1 MRPAAGGDQHVPMD
15 MPLIRPDQPAGR
27 VFLPRHVYHVTVVTR
42 RRQRY
47 FEPFAAACTAARTFT
62 DGKSLGQATLL
73 AWVLMPDHAHW
84 LLQLGDG
91 EPLPVVVGRMKS
103 RSARAVNR
111 LRGEKRPVWASAY
124 QDQALRSD
132 EDLRSAAR
140 YIVANPL
147 RAGLVKSVSDYPFWD
162 AAWI

>member
-1 MRPAAGGDQHVPMD
+1 MD
-15 MPLIRPDQPAGR
+15 MPVSKPGQATLPPGR
-27 VFLPRHVYHVTVVTR
+27 TSLPRHVYHVTVVTR

-62 DGKSLGQATLL
+62 DGRSLGDATLL

-84 LLQLGDG
+84 LVQLGDK
-91 EPLPVVVGRMKS
+91 EPLPLVVGRMKA

-124 QDQALRSD
+124 DDHAIRTDENLR
-132 EDLRSAAR
+132 EVAR

-162 AAWI
+162 AVWL

>member
-1 MRPAAGGDQHVPMD
+1 MD
-15 MPLIRPDQPAGR
+15 MPVVKPGQAALRLGR
-27 VFLPRHVYHVTVVTR
+27 TSLPHHVYHVTVVTR

-47 FEPFAAACTAARTFT
+47 FEPFAAACMAARTFT
-62 DGKSLGQATLL
+62 DGKSVGDARLL

-84 LLQLGDG
+84 LLQLGDRD
-91 EPLPVVVGRMKS
+91 PLQMVIGRMKA

-124 QDQALRSD
+124 HDHAIRDD
-132 EDLRSAAR
+132 EDLRGVAR

-147 RAGLVKSVSDYPFWD
+147 RAGLVKSVADYPFWD
-162 AAWI
+162 AVWL

>member
-1 MRPAAGGDQHVPMD
+1 MD
-15 MPLIRPDQPAGR
+15 MPVSKPGSAALRLGRPS
-27 VFLPRHVYHVTVVTR
+27 LPQHVYHVTVVTR

-62 DGKSLGQATLL
+62 DGKSVGDATLL

-84 LLQLGDG
+84 LLQLGDK
-91 EPLPVVVGRMKS
+91 EPLQLVVGRMKA

-111 LRGEKRPVWASAY
+111 LRGEKRPVWASAS
-124 QDQALRSD
+124 QDRAVRSD
-132 EDLRSAAR
+132 ENLRNVAR

-162 AAWI
+162 AVWL